1 MKVTLDLDQLLADHR
16 ISQDEYERLASLAAR
31 DTASLALNVLV
42 AFGVVA
48 VAGATIALLKSASV
62 TTMLGV
68 GLAAAGLG
76 ADRVAAERWQ
86 PLGTILLLVGSL
98 TAAGGVVATSE
109 GAPLAWAALAVG
121 FGAMAL
127 VARSG
132 FLAALSPLALLA
144 ASGGRGGYEH
154 ALYWLGVEQPLMTIV
169 LFGGLAAL
177 AHWWSLGVPPER
189 GRLVTIFARTCLF
202 VVNLGFWIGSLWGD
216 ALHRRGASAARWT
229 PVVPDWVF
237 VIAWAVALVAAG
249 VWAARRNQR
258 AVVSIVTV
266 FAAIHF
272 YTQYFERLGATPGSV
287 LVAGLLVLAL
297 AVVLIRYNRHPR

>member
-16 ISQDEYERLASLAAR
+16 ISQDEYDRLASLAAR

-48 VAGATIALLKSASV
+48 VAGATIALLKSAPV
-62 TTMLGV
+62 TTALGIAI
-68 GLAAAGLG
+68 AAAGIA
-76 ADRVAAERWQ
+76 ADRMAAERWQ

-98 TAAGGVVATSE
+98 TAAGGVIALTDGS
-109 GAPLAWAALAVG
+109 PLAWGALAIAFGAAALA
-121 FGAMAL
+121 AQ
-127 VARSG
+127 SG

-144 ASGGRGGYEH
+144 ASGGRGGYGH

-189 GRLVTIFARTCLF
+189 SRLVTIFARTCAF
-202 VVNLGFWIGSLWGD
+202 IVNLGFWIGSLWGD
-216 ALHRRGASAARWT
+216 ALRPRGAPAERWT
-229 PVVPDWVF
+229 PVVPDWAF

-249 VWAARRNQR
+249 VWAARRNLR
-258 AVVSIVTV
+258 AVVNIVTV

-287 LVAGLLVLAL
+287 LVAGLMVLGL
-297 AVVLIRYNRHPR
+297 AVVLIRYNRTPH